1 MTAVQSHGEY
11 YEDLKTRQFTG
22 FGKKELDK
30 KKKDVGGYTSPM
42 DIPKGLYSDTDKAIK
57 TTKGNKVDCGDILRR
72 MSEKEY
78 EFVVGQ
84 WRQKGNNKVFHTEY
98 VFNIT
103 PEDYDKLWGDMTY
116 ELVEEFDTF
125 IKSIPEGKEAQQSTK
140 KERTQRK
147 KNISD
152 KNALMVI
159 HPKVDSKKQ
168 RRVQCSF
175 KIDKMIAAGVEYTK
189 KDINIEIY
197 SPPRKI
203 KKNK

>member
-1 MTAVQSHGEY
+1 MTAVQSHGEH
-11 YEDLKTRQFTG
+11 YEDMKTRQFTG
-22 FGKKELDK
+22 FGKKEYDK

-42 DIPKGLYSDTDKAIK
+42 DIVKGLYSDTNKAIK
-57 TTKGNKVDCGDILRR
+57 TTNGNKVDCGDILRR

-84 WRQKGNNKVFHTEY
+84 YNQKGSNKVFHTEY

-103 PEDYDKLWGDMTY
+103 PEDYDKLWGNMKY

-125 IKSIPEGKEAQQSTK
+125 IKSIPEGREAQQSTK
-140 KERTQRK
+140 AERTRK
-147 KNISD
+147 KNNIACKD
-152 KNALMVI
+152 ALMVI

-175 KIDKMIAAGVEYTK
+175 KIDEMIAAGVEYTK
-189 KDINIEIY
+189 KDINIT
-197 SPPRKI
+197 I
-203 KKNK
+203 KSSKRIFNK